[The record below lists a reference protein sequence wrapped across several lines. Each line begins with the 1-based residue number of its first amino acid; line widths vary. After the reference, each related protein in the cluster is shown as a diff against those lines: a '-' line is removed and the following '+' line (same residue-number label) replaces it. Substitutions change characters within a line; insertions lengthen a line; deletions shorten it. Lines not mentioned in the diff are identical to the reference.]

1 MPSPITISAMLGLH
15 PTAGNVILIS
25 RPAKSRRLSL
35 PEHAVG
41 SQYVISSGTDLISL
55 LIWLLLLL
63 FSLIGATSAESLKL
77 RRFKSDRDEARR
89 EYSSRKHDRVGFSI

>member
-41 SQYVISSGTDLISL
+41 SQSVISSGTDLISL
-55 LIWLLLLL
+55 LIWLLLL